1 MCGKYTC
8 RILVSLILMV
18 CAYIFL
24 RMKQIEDEVLVKR
37 LQQAIGTVPPQIQE
51 DLALLQKKYME
62 LELEGNIKMQVLYVG

>member
-1 MCGKYTC
+1 
-8 RILVSLILMV
+8 
-18 CAYIFL
+18 
-24 RMKQIEDEVLVKR
+24 MKQIEDEVLVKR